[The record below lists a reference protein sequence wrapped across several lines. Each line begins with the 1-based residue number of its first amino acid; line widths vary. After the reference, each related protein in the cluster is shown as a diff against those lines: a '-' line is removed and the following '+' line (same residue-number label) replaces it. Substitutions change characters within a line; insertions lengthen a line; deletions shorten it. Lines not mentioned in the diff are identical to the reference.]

1 MLVLFGCDVNEVDLL
16 CNVRNKIIFIII
28 IIILC
33 LLLDQLIVLTII
45 IFSPKLLLICSL
57 KKSINVGNEHFCK
70 YFP

>member
-1 MLVLFGCDVNEVDLL
+1 MLVLFGCDVNEVVLL
-16 CNVRNKIIFIII
+16 CNVRNKIIVI

-57 KKSINVGNEHFCK
+57 KRSLNVGNEHFCK

>member
-1 MLVLFGCDVNEVDLL
+1 MLVLFGCDVNEVVLL
-16 CNVRNKIIFIII
+16 CNVRNKIIVI

-45 IFSPKLLLICSL
+45 IFSPKLLLVCSL
-57 KKSINVGNEHFCK
+57 KKSLNVGNEHFCK

>member
-16 CNVRNKIIFIII
+16 CNVRNKIIVI

-45 IFSPKLLLICSL
+45 IFSPKLLLVCSL
-57 KKSINVGNEHFCK
+57 KRSLNVGNEHFCK

>member
-16 CNVRNKIIFIII
+16 CNVRNKMIVI

-57 KKSINVGNEHFCK
+57 KKSLNVGNEHFCK

>member
-1 MLVLFGCDVNEVDLL
+1 MLVLFGCDVNEVVLL
-16 CNVRNKIIFIII
+16 CNVRNKIIFII

-57 KKSINVGNEHFCK
+57 KKSLNVGNEHFCK
-70 YFP
+70 YFS

>member
-16 CNVRNKIIFIII
+16 CNVRNKIIII

-45 IFSPKLLLICSL
+45 IFSPNLLLICSL
-57 KKSINVGNEHFCK
+57 KKSLNVGNEHFCK

>member
-1 MLVLFGCDVNEVDLL
+1 MLGLFGCDVNEVVLL
-16 CNVRNKIIFIII
+16 CNVRNKIIVI

-57 KKSINVGNEHFCK
+57 KKSLNVGNEHFCK
-70 YFP
+70 HFP